1 MKNWII
7 GHILVAASGGGTKS
21 PVTTAPPRQIAS
33 TTATPERQ
41 TTEAQGQ
48 APRCH
53 TGDAL
58 AGVYSPQRLRVVV
71 ACKTVTGVVVKV
83 RKEADG
89 DLHVALLPDD
99 STLLTDA
106 NRRGQGGALILEIV
120 PPTCPPTQASR
131 GPCGAEVAGIRALD
145 PPPLAH
151 RISATGPYVLD
162 DAHGGWAE

>member
-1 MKNWII
+1 MKKWLI
-7 GHILVAASGGGTKS
+7 GLIFVATSCGGTKS
-21 PVTTAPPRQIAS
+21 PVTTAAPRQSVS
-33 TTATPERQ
+33 TTATTERQ

-58 AGVYSPQRLRVVV
+58 AGVYSPERLRVVV

-89 DLHVALLPDD
+89 DVHVALLPDD

-106 NRRGQGGALILEIV
+106 NR
-120 PPTCPPTQASR
+120 
-131 GPCGAEVAGIRALD
+131 
-145 PPPLAH
+145 
-151 RISATGPYVLD
+151 
-162 DAHGGWAE
+162 